1 MNQLTVINQE
11 IPEGLAKIANGRD
24 IIGTYETALVTNTA
38 SQTIRKHLCL
48 KGHFHGCKPIKIGGR
63 LHFAVSD
70 IARLIRGGK

>member
-1 MNQLTVINQE
+1 MNQLTAVNQE

-24 IIGTYETALVTNTA
+24 IIGTHETALVTNTA
-38 SQTIRKHLCL
+38 SQTIRKHLCT